1 MHISLF
7 NGNRVHNNIESWNE
21 CVRERAK
28 YNDGKHEQGGALKL
42 KKVNTG
48 NRVRNPFAVSERGE
62 RAFVF
67 KDTHVC
73 SAMCNYN

>member
-7 NGNRVHNNIESWNE
+7 NGNRVHNNIESVSE
-21 CVRERAK
+21 RERERAK